1 LQANNSIISNNNNQM
16 NQQFNINSG
25 YMGNSV
31 IQGNASNV
39 DSYELPEPPIPVSE
53 IGPIPPPPMFSTPS
67 PTLIAGRP
75 HGPAVLG
82 LSHHDYDYDG
92 KTFAIINNTSFLILI
107 ISYSR

>member
-1 LQANNSIISNNNNQM
+1 M
-16 NQQFNINSG
+16 NQQFNLNSG

-31 IQGNASNV
+31 IQGNASSV

-92 KTFAIINNTSFLILI
+92 KLLLSFHYNLLQ
-107 ISYSR
+107 